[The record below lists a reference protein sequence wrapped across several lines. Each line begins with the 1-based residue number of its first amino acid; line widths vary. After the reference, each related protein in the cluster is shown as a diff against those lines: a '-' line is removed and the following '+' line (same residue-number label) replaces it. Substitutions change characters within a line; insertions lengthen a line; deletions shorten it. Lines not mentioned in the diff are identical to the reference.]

1 MTHLIRTTALVASL
15 ATAAGASTL
24 VQEIE
29 VTADV
34 SALQNEKAVAVW
46 SALETDLETAIAA
59 ELVNQI
65 AAEGSEEAEE
75 AAEIE
80 VEIDTVALAS
90 ALETEMGIANSV
102 LEGDV
107 KVDLPGT
114 QYDQRYTLTVSAEQA
129 RVYYPEGTDMT
140 LLNVD
145 SEVFYTAMVDAFA
158 HHVAEKLK

>member
-80 VEIDTVALAS
+80 VEIDTVALAR
-90 ALETEMGIANSV
+90 G
-102 LEGDV
+102 
-107 KVDLPGT
+107 
-114 QYDQRYTLTVSAEQA
+114 
-129 RVYYPEGTDMT
+129 
-140 LLNVD
+140 
-145 SEVFYTAMVDAFA
+145 
-158 HHVAEKLK
+158 